1 MDTKPVVLIADDEP
15 EIVKIYQAKLEKAGF
30 AVVTAENGAVAI
42 EAAKKDPRPNLVLMD
57 VKMPVMDGVEAFVK
71 LREDPATK
79 DIKVVF
85 LTAFSDTR
93 LPEVDNKFAA
103 ELGASDFI
111 KKGIDLNEL
120 VEKVKQYLGAAAH

>member
-1 MDTKPVVLIADDEP
+1 MEKKPVILIADDEP

-30 AVVTAENGAVAI
+30 AIVTAENGALAI
-42 EAAKKDPRPNLVLMD
+42 EMAKKEPRPDLILMD
-57 VKMPVMDGVEAFVK
+57 VKMPVMDGVEAFGK

-79 DIKVVF
+79 GIKVVF

-103 ELGASDFI
+103 EMGASDFI
-111 KKGIDLNEL
+111 KKGIDLTEL
-120 VEKVKQYLGAAAH
+120 VARVKQYLGIAG